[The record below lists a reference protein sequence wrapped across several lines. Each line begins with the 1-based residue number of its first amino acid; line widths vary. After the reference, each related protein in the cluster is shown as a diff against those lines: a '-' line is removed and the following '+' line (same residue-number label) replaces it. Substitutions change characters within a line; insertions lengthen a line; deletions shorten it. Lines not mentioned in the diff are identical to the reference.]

1 MQTIVTLTMN
11 PALDKSTRTP
21 TVAPEDKLR
30 CETLQVEPGGGGVN
44 VSRAIH
50 KLGGVSQLLYVAGG
64 MNGQAI
70 ETLLQADGLSGQRI
84 PIAGNTR
91 ESFTVLEESSRHQY
105 RFNMPGP
112 TLAAAEWQQVLEIVA
127 ALPQPDY
134 LVASGSLPPGVPDDF
149 YALLAG
155 QMAGT
160 KTRVIV
166 DTSGRALRELVQ
178 HPAPVYLIKPN
189 LAELAELAGQEI
201 DDDQE
206 IIAAAQ
212 RIIDE
217 SGIQQIVVSLGAGG
231 VIVVDDR
238 RAARQRT
245 PTVPIRSKIGAGDST
260 VAGIV
265 LALARGLPGAE
276 AVRFGV
282 ASGAAAVMTPGSE
295 LCRRA
300 DAERLFDSMQR
311 DQLLEYL

>member
-11 PALDKSTRTP
+11 PALDKSTRTL
-21 TVAPEDKLR
+21 TVTPEDKLR

-50 KLGGVSQLLYVAGG
+50 NLGGESLMLYTAGG
-64 MNGQAI
+64 MSGQEFEI
-70 ETLLQADGLSGQRI
+70 LLQAQGLPNQRI

-91 ESFTVLEESSRHQY
+91 ESFTVFEESSRHQY

-112 TLAAAEWQQVLEIVA
+112 TLAEAEWRQVLELLA

-149 YALLAG
+149 YALVAG

-160 KTRVIV
+160 KTRVVI
-166 DTSGRALRELVQ
+166 DTSGRALRTLVQ

-189 LAELAELAGQEI
+189 LAELAELAGEDLNDDEEI
-201 DDDQE
+201 VN
-206 IIAAAQ
+206 AAQ
-212 RIIDE
+212 RIVDE

-231 VIVVDDR
+231 VIVVDDQ

-265 LALARGLPGAE
+265 LGLARGLPGAE
-276 AVRFGV
+276 AIRFGV
-282 ASGAAAVMTPGSE
+282 AAGAAAVMTPGSE

-300 DAERLFDSMQR
+300 DAERLFDLMQR
-311 DQLLEYL
+311 NHVLEYL